1 MACCEGALQQSWVQR
16 VTNRTA
22 MLDSIDYLDR
32 LKELSF
38 LVVLVID
45 LLACPSATCFKDNQ
59 N

>member
-16 VTNRTA
+16 VINRTA
-22 MLDSIDYLDR
+22 MLDSIAFLDR

-38 LVVLVID
+38 LEVLVID
-45 LLACPSATCFKDNQ
+45 LLACPYATYFKGNQ